1 MGSKCRL
8 IKSPPSGGNQTED
21 KIMKYSLSYMDI
33 KRKDQKKATRR
44 EDVIGLVGGLLMLAI
59 YAIASNMA
67 YNDCLQYGIC

>member
-33 KRKDQKKATRR
+33 KRKEQRKKLNR
-44 EDVIGLVGGLLMLAI
+44 ENILGLIGGAVILCLYAYVQNLDVQT
-59 YAIASNMA
+59 
-67 YNDCLQYGIC
+67 CLQHGIC